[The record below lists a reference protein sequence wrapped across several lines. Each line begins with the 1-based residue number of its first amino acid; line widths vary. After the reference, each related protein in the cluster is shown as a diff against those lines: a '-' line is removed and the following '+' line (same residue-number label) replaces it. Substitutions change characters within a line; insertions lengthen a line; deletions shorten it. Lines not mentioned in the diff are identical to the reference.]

1 MPKLECATQDSM
13 RGNLGEKERFDVNRH
28 EPCVLILVWTPGT
41 SNSLNYCP
49 GQRLDIAKTGVM
61 KE

>member
-1 MPKLECATQDSM
+1 M